1 MSSPPGPPLAG
12 KWPRVPTASDKTT
25 YGHTKVTHAPRFNLT
40 AGRPTRSVPG
50 RCMPSSRSDIA
61 EPPEADVAV
70 AANLDTF
77 LDKEWED
84 KPLAEVLKAPVSA
97 LQGVSEGDAD
107 MLQQAFNIKT
117 VGGLGKNKYF
127 RAAQLLTPLAEAGAK
142 KARSSSI
149 GCFCE
154 QRGGWP

>member
-1 MSSPPGPPLAG
+1 M
-12 KWPRVPTASDKTT
+12 
-25 YGHTKVTHAPRFNLT
+25 
-40 AGRPTRSVPG
+40 
-50 RCMPSSRSDIA
+50 A

-77 LDKEWED
+77 LDKKWED
-84 KPLAEVLKAPVSA
+84 KPIAEVLKAPVSA
-97 LQGVSEGDAD
+97 LQEVSEGDAD

-142 KARSSSI
+142 KARRSRPAGSPHSKLSALCTI
-149 GCFCE
+149 
-154 QRGGWP
+154 P

>member
-1 MSSPPGPPLAG
+1 
-12 KWPRVPTASDKTT
+12 
-25 YGHTKVTHAPRFNLT
+25 
-40 AGRPTRSVPG
+40 
-50 RCMPSSRSDIA
+50 MPSSRSDIA

-84 KPLAEVLKAPVSA
+84 KPIAEVLKAPVSA

-107 MLQQAFNIKT
+107 MLQQAFNIET

-127 RAAQLLTPLAEAGAK
+127 RAAQLLTPLAEAGAR
-142 KARSSSI
+142 KARRSRPAGSPPGSRRCASSPEAACPRPSGRI
-149 GCFCE
+149 TRNE
-154 QRGGWP
+154 LRGVVRPWGSPAPEAMPVGP